1 MPRTS
6 QNAATFAQRLSQD
19 TGLSKA
25 VILGWINAET
35 SGWDTTNGPNN
46 WLNVG
51 SFDSGF
57 AGGGA
62 NVWNDPVTAADAT
75 AAFMLGRPVHG
86 KTSPVGPGSAS
97 IQAIPAT
104 RNQGIGAQVAAIQ
117 DSDWAS
123 SHYGYNLISDVQ
135 PFVKGKIQLITG
147 PGPNGGIVRPGG
159 TGASSATAT
168 PAISGPTG
176 STQFTSLEDT
186 SRTAPAQYVDL
197 SSDILSPFK
206 WWWGQFSSSWD
217 NTKKA
222 FDQMVSPVSDLVNA
236 GKTVDGAAME
246 VVNIL
251 EHFNEYVLRFTE
263 FMTGMMFVLIGFYLA
278 LQPGRSRGSFMSRA
292 IEASPIGRARAL
304 ATGRREGRTEH
315 YRLQGRRNE
324 RARLAAKTQE
334 AGQSKRDSR
343 VTQ

>member
-6 QNAATFAQRLSQD
+6 QNAVTFAQRLSQD

-25 VILGWINAET
+25 VILGWVNAET

-62 NVWNDPVTAADAT
+62 NVWADPISAADAT
-75 AAFMLGRPVHG
+75 ASFMLGRPVHG
-86 KTSPVGPGSAS
+86 KTSPVGPGSSS
-97 IQAIPAT
+97 IQAIPQT
-104 RNQGIGAQVAAIQ
+104 RNQGIAAQIAAIQ

-123 SHYGYNLISDVQ
+123 SHYGYNLASSVQ
-135 PFVKGKIQLITG
+135 PFVKGKIQIITG

-159 TGASSATAT
+159 DSGGGGTSF
-168 PAISGPTG
+168 SGPTG
-176 STQFTSLEDT
+176 DTQFTALED
-186 SRTAPAQYVDL
+186 SPRTAPTQYVDL
-197 SSDILSPFK
+197 SGDITAPFK

-217 NTKKA
+217 QTKKS
-222 FDQMVSPVSDLVNA
+222 FDQMISPVGSLVSA
-236 GKTVDGAAME
+236 GKTVDAAATE

-251 EHFNEYVLRFTE
+251 EHFDSYVLRFTE
-263 FMTGMMFVLIGFYLA
+263 FTTGMLFMLIGFYLA
-278 LQPGRSRGSFMSRA
+278 MQPGGSRGSSFVSRA
-292 IEASPIGRARAL
+292 VELSPIGKARAL

-315 YRLQGRRNE
+315 YRLQGRRDE
-324 RARLAAKTQE
+324 RARLAARTQA
-334 AGQSKRDSR
+334 AGQKKRESR
-343 VTQ
+343 TSQ